1 MTNMNPKRVNWLFAM
16 IIMAEAAMTVASVF
30 LLQIGSFPVVA
41 NIILSQMTL
50 FVPAILFLVITK
62 QKLRELIPLRIPKI
76 SSIFL
81 LIVISF
87 LFMPLL
93 TVMNAISLLVVENES
108 VAILEMLQE
117 IPYWQIFLFVG
128 ILGPL
133 SEEFVFRGVIYHGYR
148 KGGRIAMSMFLSAL
162 LFGLMHLNFNQMS
175 YAIVMGILGALMIEA
190 TGSFW
195 ASCIFHMCINSSS
208 VLMSYSQLRDGL
220 NSQDYEEAVEMAEGM
235 SYHQGLLIII
245 GVYMVVAA
253 VTTTIGG
260 CLLYKVAQN
269 EGQIEKVQALFDLRK
284 EKKHCKMITLPLVC
298 SVIFCMG
305 IMLFEIWLS
314 KK

>member
-62 QKLRELIPLRIPKI
+62 QKIRELIPLRIPKI
-76 SSIFL
+76 SSVFL

-195 ASCIFHMCINSSS
+195 ASFIFHMCINSSS

-220 NSQDYEEAVEMAEGM
+220 NSQNYEEAVEMAEGM
-235 SYHQGLLIII
+235 SYHQSLLIII
-245 GVYMVVAA
+245 GVYMVVA
-253 VTTTIGG
+253 VITTAIGG
-260 CLLYKVAQN
+260 YLLYKVAQN
-269 EGQIEKVQALFDLRK
+269 EGQMEKIQALFDLRK
-284 EKKHCKMITLPLVC
+284 EKNIVK
-298 SVIFCMG
+298 
-305 IMLFEIWLS
+305 
-314 KK
+314 